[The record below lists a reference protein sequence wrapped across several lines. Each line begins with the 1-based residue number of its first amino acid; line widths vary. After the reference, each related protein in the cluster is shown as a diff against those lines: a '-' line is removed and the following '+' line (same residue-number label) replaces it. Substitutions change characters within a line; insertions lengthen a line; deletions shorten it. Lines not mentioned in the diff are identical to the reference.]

1 MAVDLAQLAVQL
13 VSELAPVA
21 PWLAKAGEGAAA
33 EAGSRLG
40 GGAADGVRRIWTR
53 LRPAVDGDQRASTA
67 MLELA
72 AAPQNEDLQ
81 AQLRVQLGR
90 LLAADHELAASL
102 ARLLADR
109 PQPAIGS
116 VTGIVHHGDMH
127 GGSQVGVVLGDL
139 RQGRPAGPRR

>member
-1 MAVDLAQLAVQL
+1 MAVDMVQLVAQL

-21 PWLAKAGEGAAA
+21 PWLVKVGEGAAG

-40 GGAADGVRRIWTR
+40 GGAADGVRRIWAR
-53 LRPAVDGDQRASTA
+53 LRPAVDADQRASAA

-72 AAPQNEDLQ
+72 AAPGDEDLQ
-81 AQLRVQLGR
+81 AQLRVQLVR
-90 LLAADHELAASL
+90 LLAADHELGASL

-116 VTGIVHHGDMH
+116 VTGIVHHGPMH

-139 RQGRPAGPRR
+139 HQGRAPGPRR